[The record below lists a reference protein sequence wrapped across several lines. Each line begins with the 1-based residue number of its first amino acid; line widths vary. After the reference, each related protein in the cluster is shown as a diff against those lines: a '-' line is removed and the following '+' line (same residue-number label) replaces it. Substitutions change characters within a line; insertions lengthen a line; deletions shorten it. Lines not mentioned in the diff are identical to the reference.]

1 MSTEIPTDLQYTR
14 DHEWIRIEG
23 DTATVGV
30 THHAQSAL
38 GDVVFVELL
47 EVGAKL
53 EASDPFGT
61 IESVKAVSE
70 AYMPVGG
77 EVIEVNDTLIDDP
90 ELINTEPYG
99 DGWLIKVRVAAGA
112 AALMSADAYEKYVD
126 EIKH

>member
-53 EASDPFGT
+53 EASEPFGT